1 MRTRQACI
9 YDDGSWW
16 DYGAGIGGD
25 VLDFVGYCIHGTTYT
40 PSVHFT
46 EVVDML
52 GGLDI
57 KRCQPSQHDL
67 HHQNLS

>member
-1 MRTRQACI
+1 MHI

-57 KRCQPSQHDL
+57 AAASRHNTTCTTKT
-67 HHQNLS
+67 